1 MKARVLEVRD
11 VKTLGALPRRLP
23 NTRIKEKTMKEES
36 TKTVTKEP
44 KDEVK
49 IEDLQVHEVDGSK
62 EEERLIKDLKEDVQK
77 TVTEEHLAD
86 QAASADGEV
95 DRDVPKELC
104 GLSQSSTQ
112 ASEAVDERTVRPLPP
127 RPMHAPEPQPDSPL
141 EPLEWEMLPD
151 KHPSEAESER
161 PFLNSCLKLL
171 AQNLDADGGLQPYLV
186 KRKQLTSAL
195 NKAKSEAE
203 ILNNAAM
210 QMIRFALEDTIQE
223 RLRTGGQNL
232 FVQEGWMMSMG
243 NKKVVKLS
251 WRCEGAEGKVS
262 ICWDWDVKLEDKEK

>member
-1 MKARVLEVRD
+1 
-11 VKTLGALPRRLP
+11 
-23 NTRIKEKTMKEES
+23 MKEDTFFDLPPICPSLVACRFSQES

-151 KHPSEAESER
+151 KHPSEAKSLEQAEH
-161 PFLNSCLKLL
+161 FL
-171 AQNLDADGGLQPYLV
+171 
-186 KRKQLTSAL
+186 QLY
-195 NKAKSEAE
+195 
-203 ILNNAAM
+203 
-210 QMIRFALEDTIQE
+210 
-223 RLRTGGQNL
+223 
-232 FVQEGWMMSMG
+232 
-243 NKKVVKLS
+243 
-251 WRCEGAEGKVS
+251 
-262 ICWDWDVKLEDKEK
+262 